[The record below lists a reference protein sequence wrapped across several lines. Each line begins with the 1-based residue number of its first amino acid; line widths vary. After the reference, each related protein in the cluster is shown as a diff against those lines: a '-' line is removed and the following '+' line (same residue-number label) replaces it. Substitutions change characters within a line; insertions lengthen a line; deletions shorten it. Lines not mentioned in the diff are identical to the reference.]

1 VIEKRSGFVAGR
13 APVYI
18 LDSYALLA
26 YLGGEGG
33 EGRVREILH
42 DASLGEGRA
51 LMSLINLGEVA
62 YITERER
69 GLAKAQEAL
78 AIIEQ
83 LPLEI
88 LPADREAVFMAAHIK
103 AQFPVAY
110 ADAFAI
116 AAARTS
122 GGLILT
128 GDPEFE
134 AVQGI
139 ARIEW
144 IGERSG

>member
-1 VIEKRSGFVAGR
+1 VGDR
-13 APVYI
+13 APVFI

-42 DASLGEGRA
+42 DASAGDSRA

-78 AIIEQ
+78 ALIEQ
-83 LPLEI
+83 LPMEI
-88 LPADREAVFMAAHIK
+88 LPADREAMFMAAHIK
-103 AQFPVAY
+103 AQFPVAC

-116 AAARTS
+116 AAAQAS

-134 AVQGI
+134 AVKDI

-144 IGERSG
+144 IGE